1 MKAVLPITFLLGAA
15 CGAGVYR
22 LFDKPAPEK
31 AGGVVPAAVKAA
43 EARAAVKPV
52 KVVKVGGPAAAN
64 GAVVVAGAEGAVPP
78 EMGAFKGPDHAEMDK
93 MMKKDAERKAN
104 RDADR
109 LALRLKLTGP
119 QKEALRAFLVADR
132 ESKMAKMQEMMSGK
146 TAASAEQRQ
155 TLDEFLKGTL
165 EPAQLAEHEK
175 AQAEDKAAKAEDFAQ
190 RRIRSL
196 DRELGLNAE
205 QKDRVFQA
213 LANARLTEPQKSD
226 LAAHLEAAGAPAEA
240 IATVATIDAD
250 GGVFGM
256 EMEDMPFLG
265 NLASAK
271 EREILAGILTEDQMA
286 VYDQRR
292 EDDKATNPFFGVE
305 GAAFSVE
312 AVEGA
317 AASDAVEGPGA
328 PPVQEPAGGK

>member
-1 MKAVLPITFLLGAA
+1 MKAALPITFLLGAA
-15 CGAGVYR
+15 CGAGVYS

-31 AGGVVPAAVKAA
+31 TGGVVAAAVKAA
-43 EARAAVKPV
+43 EGRAAVKPV
-52 KVVKVGGPAAAN
+52 KAVKVGGPVAQN
-64 GAVVVAGAEGAVPP
+64 GAVVVAGAEGAVPA
-78 EMGAFKGPDHAEMDK
+78 EMGEFKVPDPGEMDK

-109 LALRLKLTGP
+109 LALRLKLTGS

-132 ESKMAKMQEMMSGK
+132 EWKMAKMQETMSGK
-146 TAASAEQRQ
+146 TPATAEQRQ
-155 TLDEFLKGTL
+155 TLEEFLKGML

-240 IATVATIDAD
+240 IATMATIDAD
-250 GGVFGM
+250 GGVFGV

-265 NLASAK
+265 NLAGAK
-271 EREILAGILTEDQMA
+271 ERETLAGILTEEQMA

-292 EDDKATNPFFGVE
+292 EDDKASNPFFG

-312 AVEGA
+312 TVEGA
-317 AASDAVEGPGA
+317 AASDAVEA
-328 PPVQEPAGGK
+328 PAAAPVEAPAGGK

>member
-1 MKAVLPITFLLGAA
+1 MKAALPITFLLGAA
-15 CGAGVYR
+15 CGAGVYS

-31 AGGVVPAAVKAA
+31 TGGVVAAAVKAA
-43 EARAAVKPV
+43 EGRAAVKPV
-52 KVVKVGGPAAAN
+52 KAVKVGGPVAQN
-64 GAVVVAGAEGAVPP
+64 GAVVVAGAEGAVPA
-78 EMGAFKGPDHAEMDK
+78 EMGEFKVPDPGEMDK

-109 LALRLKLTGP
+109 LALRLKLTGS

-132 ESKMAKMQEMMSGK
+132 EWKMAKMQETMSGK
-146 TAASAEQRQ
+146 TPATAEQRQ
-155 TLDEFLKGTL
+155 TLEEFLKGML
-165 EPAQLAEHEK
+165 EPTQLAEHEK

-190 RRIRSL
+190 RRIRAL

-240 IATVATIDAD
+240 IATMATIDAD
-250 GGVFGM
+250 GGVFGV

-265 NLASAK
+265 NLAGAK
-271 EREILAGILTEDQMA
+271 ERETLAGILTEEQMA

-292 EDDKATNPFFGVE
+292 EDDKASNPFFG

-312 AVEGA
+312 TVEGA
-317 AASDAVEGPGA
+317 AASDAVEA
-328 PPVQEPAGGK
+328 PAAAPVEAPAGGK

>member
-1 MKAVLPITFLLGAA
+1 MPITFLLGAA

-31 AGGVVPAAVKAA
+31 TGGVVAAAVKAA

-52 KVVKVGGPAAAN
+52 KVGGPAAKN
-64 GAVVVAGAEGAVPP
+64 GAVVVAGADGAVPP
-78 EMGAFKGPDHAEMDK
+78 EMGEFKGPDQAEIDK

-132 ESKMAKMQEMMSGK
+132 ELKMAKMQAMMTGK
-146 TAASAEQRQ
+146 APAEPEQRQ
-155 TLDEFLKGTL
+155 TLDEFLKGML

-175 AQAEDKAAKAEDFAQ
+175 MAADDKAAKAEDFAQ

-196 DRELGLNAE
+196 DRELGLSAE

-213 LANARLTEPQKSD
+213 LANARLTEPQKSG
-226 LAAHLEAAGAPAEA
+226 LAAHLEAAGAPAEE
-240 IATVATIDAD
+240 IAAVATLDAD
-250 GGVFGM
+250 GGMFGV

-265 NLASAK
+265 NLASEK
-271 EREILAGILTEDQMA
+271 ERETLAGILTEEQMA

-292 EDDKATNPFFGVE
+292 EDDKASNAFFGME
-305 GAAFSVE
+305 GAAFSVGT
-312 AVEGA
+312 AEGA
-317 AASDAVEGPGA
+317 AASDTVEGPGA
-328 PPVQEPAGGK
+328 PPADAPVGGK

>member
-1 MKAVLPITFLLGAA
+1 MPITFLLGAA

-31 AGGVVPAAVKAA
+31 TGGVVAAAVKAA

-52 KVVKVGGPAAAN
+52 KVGGPAAKN

-78 EMGAFKGPDHAEMDK
+78 EMGEFKAPDQAEIDK

-132 ESKMAKMQEMMSGK
+132 EMKMAKMQAMMTGK
-146 TAASAEQRQ
+146 ASAEPEQRQ
-155 TLDEFLKGTL
+155 TLDEFLKGML

-175 AQAEDKAAKAEDFAQ
+175 MAADDKAAKAEDFAQ

-196 DRELGLNAE
+196 DRELGLSAE

-213 LANARLTEPQKSD
+213 LANARLTEPQKSG
-226 LAAHLEAAGAPAEA
+226 LAAHLEAAGAPAEE
-240 IATVATIDAD
+240 IAAVATLDAD
-250 GGVFGM
+250 GGMFGV

-265 NLASAK
+265 NLASEK
-271 EREILAGILTEDQMA
+271 ERETLAGILTEEQMA

-292 EDDKATNPFFGVE
+292 EDDKVSNPFFGME
-305 GAAFSVE
+305 GAAIGVGAVE
-312 AVEGA
+312 AT
-317 AASDAVEGPGA
+317 DAVEGPGA
-328 PPVQEPAGGK
+328 PPAEAPVGGK